1 MTSTAQALKILPP
14 DPQAHARPRFR
25 MDGRKVL
32 VIDNT
37 FNPVAIVTW
46 QRAFTMLF
54 AGMAQA
60 IENASAR
67 GPEVECYSADGAVVG
82 VHRNIPV
89 PAVIKVNT
97 LVPRWR
103 QRVRFCRKNV
113 IVGRDRCVCQYC
125 GQRFTTEELNLDHVV
140 PRAQG
145 GKTTW
150 ENIVASCVACNNM
163 KRDRTP
169 AEAGMKLLRKP
180 VKPASIIEVSVRMD
194 MREVPSEWQ
203 PYWEITLK

>member
-1 MTSTAQALKILPP
+1 MTLAAQISRDGDLPT
-14 DPQAHARPRFR
+14 FR
-25 MDGRKVL
+25 MEGRKVL
-32 VIDNT
+32 VIDST
-37 FNPVAIVTW
+37 YNPVSIIPW
-46 QRAFTMLF
+46 KRAFTMIF
-54 AGMAQA
+54 AGIAQA
-60 IENASAR
+60 LVDKNVR
-67 GPEVECYSADGAVVG
+67 PPEVVEYSADGAVVG

-89 PAVIKVNT
+89 PAVIQLGT
-97 LVPRWR
+97 MVPRWR

-125 GQRFTTEELNLDHVV
+125 GVRFTTEELNLDHVV

-150 ENIVASCVACNNM
+150 ENVVASCVPCNNA

-169 AEAGMKLLRKP
+169 GEAGMKLLRKP

-194 MREVPSEWQ
+194 MRSVPAEWL
-203 PYWEITLK
+203 PYWDISLK